1 MEYVLLAITV
11 LVAGLRSVLTKI
23 VNKGSNSSQMMR
35 TNACVFAV
43 AFVVILL
50 IGIGAIPTMFEVP
63 WWLTLVYAV
72 CMVMAQVCLMK
83 AVECGPVSVS
93 YLIYACGLIITLL
106 FGGIY
111 YREEVNAWQIA
122 GVALIFVSFVL
133 SLKKENQKVN
143 PLWVVWVLGC
153 FLCSG
158 LLGVWQKIL
167 GYEYPQCK
175 VDNFMQVSFLIM
187 IAFSGLLVLV
197 FARKRGGKVDES
209 IQKTDEKTG
218 KTDAKSKWLRIGF
231 VVALGACMALVNK
244 INTFLAGVLPAIVVF
259 PCTGCGSILSSS
271 LFAMLIFKEMPSR
284 MQKFSILAGLLGI
297 VLIGV
302 GAAF

>member
-1 MEYVLLAITV
+1 MEYGLLALTV

-122 GVALIFVSFVL
+122 GASVFLSRETGISGNFVGRIKGAKCPFDL
-133 SLKKENQKVN
+133 Q
-143 PLWVVWVLGC
+143 
-153 FLCSG
+153 FLT
-158 LLGVWQKIL
+158 W
-167 GYEYPQCK
+167 
-175 VDNFMQVSFLIM
+175 D
-187 IAFSGLLVLV
+187 FS
-197 FARKRGGKVDES
+197 
-209 IQKTDEKTG
+209 
-218 KTDAKSKWLRIGF
+218 
-231 VVALGACMALVNK
+231 
-244 INTFLAGVLPAIVVF
+244 
-259 PCTGCGSILSSS
+259 
-271 LFAMLIFKEMPSR
+271 
-284 MQKFSILAGLLGI
+284 
-297 VLIGV
+297 
-302 GAAF
+302 